1 MFCCCPWSNI
11 TSCYS
16 YLDVTSKV
24 TQVVHVLIVPKPLML
39 EQFIYLFIYFICS
52 CYCVYFL
59 LLLPIILATSIST
72 ATCRA
77 RGLRFH
83 CKTIKYCCCCCCNKF
98 LILHLIS
105 VCTLTSLCI
114 LLDFIFLFSNKPH
127 VLQYL
132 YPWDPTST
140 MASKGEKPM
149 RNMVKK

>member
-105 VCTLTSLCI
+105 VCHSLHFVFYQI
-114 LLDFIFLFSNKPH
+114 LYSFFPTNLMFFSTYIPGIQH
-127 VLQYL
+127 PQWLQR
-132 YPWDPTST
+132 
-140 MASKGEKPM
+140 EK
-149 RNMVKK
+149 NQ